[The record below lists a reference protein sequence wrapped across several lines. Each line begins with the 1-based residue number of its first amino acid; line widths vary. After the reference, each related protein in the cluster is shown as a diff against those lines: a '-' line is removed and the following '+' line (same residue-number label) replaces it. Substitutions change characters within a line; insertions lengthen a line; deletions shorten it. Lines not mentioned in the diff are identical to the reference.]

1 MGMLRMTNLSVS
13 TVAVKDV
20 IGLACAQLD
29 ATRSTRRKMDSDDS
43 FEIPITTSVPDY
55 GLIAL
60 GLHRNGSYEAA
71 KAGKIPVI
79 EVQGKKRVPVRV
91 ALARMADGDPEILR
105 ALTADFA
112 AKFSRLKAGQA
123 A

>member
-1 MGMLRMTNLSVS
+1 MNANDRDL
-13 TVAVKDV
+13 
-20 IGLACAQLD
+20 
-29 ATRSTRRKMDSDDS
+29 
-43 FEIPITTSVPDY
+43 PITISVPEY

-71 KAGKIPVI
+71 KAGVIPVI

-91 ALARMADGDPEILR
+91 ALRKLAGDDSEVLK
-105 ALTADFA
+105 AVVADFA
-112 AKFSRLKAGQA
+112 SKFFRLKDQA